1 MPLPKEQ
8 VIDLARHMDTLG
20 AQNVTVMDISVQTD
34 WGSYV
39 LIASFSSSRQGLGL
53 LAEACT
59 WLREHDAQ
67 IKVSDQDPENFWFVC
82 DAGDVI
88 VHLFKE
94 DMRDYYSLETLW
106 KEVQVIYP

>member
-1 MPLPKEQ
+1 MPLSKEQ

-20 AQNVTVMDISVQTD
+20 AQNVMVMDISVQTD

-39 LIASFSSSRQGLGL
+39 LIASFSSGRQGLGL
-53 LAEACT
+53 LAEACS
-59 WLREHDAQ
+59 WLRARQAE

-88 VHLFKE
+88 IHLFKE

-106 KEVQVIYP
+106 KEVQIIYP